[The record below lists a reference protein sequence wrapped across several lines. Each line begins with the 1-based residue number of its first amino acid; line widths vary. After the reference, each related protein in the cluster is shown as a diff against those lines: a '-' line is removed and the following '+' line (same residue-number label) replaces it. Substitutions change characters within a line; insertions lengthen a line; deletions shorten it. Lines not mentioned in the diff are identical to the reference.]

1 MPAKSAQRNVKKVAT
16 ETRFQGIA
24 GSPGVAT
31 GPVLLLRQNRPN
43 IRRRPITPD
52 QIPGELDRLE
62 VALLRTR
69 QQIVEAQERLASSVG
84 KAEAAIFEAHLL
96 VVEDPTIL
104 QGVKAQLAERLV
116 SVESVY
122 QDITSSLADQMLA
135 LEDDYLRERAEDI
148 HDVSRRVLQNLRAPG
163 EAGVDIT
170 QPSVIVADALSLTD
184 LMATDRSRLLG
195 FATEQGNRM
204 SHAAIIARSL
214 NIPAV
219 VGLRDVVDEVENGME
234 VLLDGISG
242 LLILLPGEQTKFEY
256 GKMEERR
263 HRVEEQL
270 DTLRDTLASTKDGHR
285 VIISANV
292 ELPEDFPHVAESGAE
307 GIGLYRT
314 EFLFINRNDFPTE
327 EDQTEV
333 YRKAAQTAKPHSII
347 IRTLDIGGD
356 KAAQLITGDEVEA
369 NPFLGWRGIRLC
381 LDRLDLFKVQLRAI
395 ARASTEGNVRIMFP
409 MVSDLAE
416 VRRAKALLA
425 EAVAELRAEGVAIP
439 EKIETGVMIEVP
451 SAAMTAD
458 LIAKEVDFFSIGT
471 NDLVQYTMAVDRLN
485 ERVATLYQPCHP
497 AVLRFISRIAEEAHK
512 GAIWAGICGEMAGDI
527 LLTPLLIGLGIDEL
541 SMGSGSVPRVKKAIQ
556 SVNYEECVALARQHL
571 ASSSHEETLRSLT
584 EFARKTYPDLII

>member
-1 MPAKSAQRNVKKVAT
+1 MQRETNKVAT
-16 ETRFQGIA
+16 ETRFQGIP
-24 GSPGVAT
+24 GSPGIAT

-43 IRRRPITPD
+43 IRRRPITAD
-52 QIPGELDRLE
+52 KIPAELERLE

-69 QQIVEAQERLASSVG
+69 QQILEAQERLATSVG

-104 QGVKAQLAERLV
+104 QGVKAKLAEKLI
-116 SVESVY
+116 SVEAVY

-163 EAGVDIT
+163 EAGVEIS
-170 QPSVIVADALSLTD
+170 QPCIVVADALSLTD
-184 LMATDRSRLLG
+184 LMATDRSALLG

-219 VGLRDVVDEVENGME
+219 VGLRDVVDQIENGME
-234 VLLDGISG
+234 VLLDGITG
-242 LLILLPGEQTKFEY
+242 LLILLPNEQTKFEY
-256 GKMEERR
+256 GQMEERR

-270 DTLRDTLASTKDGHR
+270 DTLRDTLAATRDGHR

-314 EFLFINRNDFPTE
+314 EFLFINRNDLPGE
-327 EDQTEV
+327 EEQCEV

-347 IRTLDIGGD
+347 IRTLDVGGD
-356 KAAQLITGDEVEA
+356 KAAVLITGDEPEA

-381 LDRLDLFKVQLRAI
+381 LDRLDVFKTQLRAI
-395 ARASTEGNVRIMFP
+395 ARASVEGNVRVMFP
-409 MVSDLAE
+409 MVSDIAEIRRSKALFLEALAE
-416 VRRAKALLA
+416 I
-425 EAVAELRAEGVAIP
+425 RAEGVPVP
-439 EKIETGVMIEVP
+439 EKVEIGVMIEVP
-451 SAAMTAD
+451 SAALTAD
-458 LIAKEVDFFSIGT
+458 ILAKEVDFFSIGT

-485 ERVATLYQPCHP
+485 ERVASLYQPCHP
-497 AVLRFISRIAEEAHK
+497 AVLRLIARVAEEAHK
-512 GAIWAGICGEMAGDI
+512 NGIWAGICGEMASDV

-541 SMGSGSVPRVKKAIQ
+541 SMGSVSVPRVKKAIQ
-556 SVNYEECVALARQHL
+556 SVNREECAEIARTYLAASTHDEIVKGL
-571 ASSSHEETLRSLT
+571 A
-584 EFARKTYPDLII
+584 EFAKKTYPDLII

>member
-1 MPAKSAQRNVKKVAT
+1 MPKSAQRETQKVTT
-16 ETRFQGIA
+16 ETRLPGIA

-52 QIPGELDRLE
+52 KVQSELDRLE
-62 VALLRTR
+62 AALLRTR
-69 QQIVEAQERLASSVG
+69 QQILEAQERLANSVG

-104 QGVKAQLAERLV
+104 QGVKKKLAEQLV
-116 SVESVY
+116 TVEAVY

-163 EAGVDIT
+163 DAGVELSH
-170 QPSVIVADALSLTD
+170 PSIVVADALSLTD
-184 LMATDRSRLLG
+184 LMATDRSSLLG

-219 VGLRDVVDEVENGME
+219 VGLRDVLDKVENGME
-234 VLLDGISG
+234 VLLDGVTG
-242 LLILLPGEQTKFEY
+242 NLILLPGEQTKFEY
-256 GKMEERR
+256 GQMEERR

-270 DTLRDTLASTKDGHR
+270 DTLRDTVAATKEGHR
-285 VIISANV
+285 VVVSANV
-292 ELPEDFPHVAESGAE
+292 ELPEDFPHVSESGAE

-327 EDQTEV
+327 DEQCEV

-347 IRTLDIGGD
+347 IRTLDVGGD
-356 KAAQLITGDEVEA
+356 KAAVLITGDEPEA

-381 LDRLDLFKVQLRAI
+381 LDRLDVFKTQLRAI
-395 ARASTEGNVRIMFP
+395 AKASVEGNVRVMFP
-409 MVSDLAE
+409 MVSDLSELRRSKELFLQALAE
-416 VRRAKALLA
+416 VRG
-425 EAVAELRAEGVAIP
+425 EGHAVP
-439 EKIETGVMIEVP
+439 EKVEIGVMVEVP

-458 LIAKEVDFFSIGT
+458 LLAKEVDFFSIGT

-485 ERVATLYQPCHP
+485 ERVSSLYQPCHP
-497 AVLRFISRIAEEAHK
+497 AVLRLIARVAEEAHK
-512 GAIWAGICGEMAGDI
+512 AGIWAGICGEMAGDV
-527 LLTPLLIGLGIDEL
+527 LLTPLLLGLGIDEL
-541 SMGSGSVPRVKKAIQ
+541 SMGSVSVPRVKKAIQ
-556 SVNYEECVALARQHL
+556 SVNREECAAMAKGYLA
-571 ASSSHEETLRSLT
+571 ASSHEEIVRGLSD
-584 EFARKTYPDLII
+584 FAKKTYPDLMI